1 MAVTLGITSP
11 VSGFEGSTEADCLR
25 ALGPEVRL
33 INEQVGVK
41 TLTVDGYADAIERVG
56 QAAQRLVDRGAS
68 AVMIGG
74 TSLTFFRGHEFHNE
88 LLRSVAEATKVP
100 VSSTSQCL
108 IEALRAVNAKRLAV
122 ATAYTEAVSE
132 LLRQFLTEIGFEFLS
147 LHSMGFEQTGIAG
160 TVTTQGIVDFSR
172 KAFEEAPS
180 ADCLL
185 ISCAG
190 LRTLDATVPLEELC
204 GVPVIS
210 SYQATIWGLAQLA
223 GVQPRPGFGRL
234 MDAELAAAVK

>member
-25 ALGPEVRL
+25 ALGPDIEL

-41 TLTVDGYADAIERVG
+41 TLTIDGYADAIERVG
-56 QAAQRLVDRGAS
+56 DAAKRLVARGAS

-88 LLRSVAEATKVP
+88 LLASVAGTTQVP
-100 VSSTSQCL
+100 VSSTSQAL
-108 IEALRAVNAKRLAV
+108 VEGLRAVGARRLAV

-132 LLRQFLTEIGFEFLS
+132 LLRTFLTEIGFEFLS
-147 LHSMGFEQTGIAG
+147 LHSMGFERTGIAG
-160 TVTTQGIVDFSR
+160 TVSTQGIVDFSR

-204 GVPVIS
+204 GVPVVS
-210 SYQATIWGLAQLA
+210 SYQATIWGLAKLA
-223 GVQPRPGFGRL
+223 GVQPLPSFGRL
-234 MDAELAAAVK
+234 MDATLAAAT

>member
-1 MAVTLGITSP
+1 M
-11 VSGFEGSTEADCLR
+11 EGDCGR
-25 ALGPEVRL
+25 ALGPDVRL

-56 QAAQRLVDRGAS
+56 EAAKRLVERGAS

-88 LLRSVAEATKVP
+88 LLRSVGVATGVP

-108 IEALRAVNAKRLAV
+108 VEALRAINGKRLAV
-122 ATAYTEAVSE
+122 ATAYTETVSE
-132 LLRQFLTEIGFEFLS
+132 LLRQFLGEIGFEFLS

-180 ADCLL
+180 ADSLL

-190 LRTLDATVPLEELC
+190 LRTLDATVPLEALC
-204 GVPVIS
+204 GVPVVS

-234 MDAELAAAVK
+234 MDAQLTAMAN

>member
-1 MAVTLGITSP
+1 MSITVGITSP

-25 ALGPEVRL
+25 AIGPEVKL
-33 INEQVGVK
+33 ISEQVGVK
-41 TLTVDGYADAIERVG
+41 TLTVEGYADAIERVG
-56 QAAQRLVDRGAS
+56 QAAQRLVARGAA

-74 TSLTFFRGHEFHNE
+74 TSLTFFRGHAFHNE
-88 LLRSVAEATKVP
+88 LLDRAARATGVP
-100 VSSTSQCL
+100 VSSTSQAL
-108 IEALRAVNAKRLAV
+108 VEALQAVSAHRLAV
-122 ATAYTEAVSE
+122 ATAYTESVSE

-147 LHSMGFEQTGIAG
+147 LRSMGFEQTGIAG
-160 TVTTQGIVDFSR
+160 TVSTEGIVDFSR
-172 KAFEEAPS
+172 QAFEEAPS

-204 GVPVIS
+204 HVPAIS
-210 SYQATIWGLAQLA
+210 SYQATIWGLAKLA

-234 MDAELAAAVK
+234 LDAGLAVAAN